1 VRTIA
6 PTLRARETKM
16 AELCEHQ
23 KTAET
28 WVVEVRPPEYE
39 CIFCHVERLEAVLR
53 FARKAIMGDPDE
65 HTAIV
70 NERVAVERIDAVLG
84 KQT

>member
-1 VRTIA
+1 MRVMED
-6 PTLRARETKM
+6 ETP
-16 AELCEHQ
+16 ELCEHQ
-23 KTAET
+23 KTCET
-28 WVVEVRPPEYE
+28 WVVEIGPPKYE
-39 CIFCHVERLEAVLR
+39 CIFCHVERLETVLQ